1 MKQQPETKFQF
12 KAAGSQTSKKHR
24 IIIAPVFSDQSP
36 ADIAKALEVPALRK
50 ILDLHRSLG
59 AFKGEALQS
68 IHLAEHGVL
77 LGGLGAQARFHP
89 ETCAALFR
97 QLGERAGRY
106 KEVVL
111 EILVTPALTE
121 AVAAYSARATEADPL
136 AIRFSNSPAK
146 SKKATKKSSA
156 KKSAESDAQNGEG
169 DGESRSAPDYVS
181 EYSVE
186 ELVSQMA
193 ACMQLGAVGMRVLKS
208 DASASGAAANANKK
222 KKTGAKAKAEKQAL
236 TDTLVRAASL
246 KKDALNAALS
256 RGAAVGELLNR
267 ARYIASL
274 PGNFLNPEQYE
285 SYARSIAKDYGLGI
299 KVWNVP
305 ALEKM
310 GCGGILAVGKGSE
323 IPPRMIQVEYTPPK
337 SKRATERPLVLVGK
351 GITFDTG
358 GISIKPAG
366 EMHEMKFDMCG
377 SALVLHAVALAAA
390 RKSPLPVTGLI
401 AIAENMPDGRAI
413 KPGDVYTAY
422 NGLTVEVQNTDA
434 EGRLVLGD
442 ALSYASEQFDPLCML
457 DFATLTGACII
468 ALGHE
473 AAAVMSPSEDLY
485 ARIQAASHKSL
496 DRIWR
501 LPHWSSYQGVL
512 KSDISD
518 IRNIGGRAAGTVT
531 AMRFLSR
538 FVREDIPWAHVDIA
552 GTAWRGKASGSQGR
566 GATGWGVRLLNQFME
581 DLVRDAG
588 K

>member
-1 MKQQPETKFQF
+1 MKYPEPKFQF
-12 KAAGSQTSKKHR
+12 KAGSAGSASKKHR
-24 IIIAPVFSDQSP
+24 IRILPVFSDEKP
-36 ADIAKALEVPALRK
+36 ADIAKAIEIPALQK

-77 LGGLGAQARFHP
+77 LGGLGPRAGFHP

-97 QLGERAGRY
+97 QLGERTARY
-106 KEVVL
+106 IGVQL
-111 EILVTPALTE
+111 EIVVSSALADAVTE
-121 AVAAYSARATEADPL
+121 YSARAEAPESL
-136 AIRFSNSPAK
+136 AIDFSAANASKKNGKKTGAK
-146 SKKATKKSSA
+146 SKKSA
-156 KKSAESDAQNGEG
+156 SKNDASDAEG
-169 DGESRSAPDYVS
+169 DGRARLPDYVS

-186 ELVSQMA
+186 ELISQMA
-193 ACMQLGAVGMRVLKS
+193 ACMQIGSDAMRVLRSEKP
-208 DASASGAAANANKK
+208 DPVAK
-222 KKTGAKAKAEKQAL
+222 KKTAKASAKKAKGPTE
-236 TDTLVRAASL
+236 TLVNSVGL
-246 KKDALNAALS
+246 KNDAVGEALK
-256 RGAAVGELLNR
+256 RGAAIGELVNR

-305 ALEKM
+305 ALEKL

-323 IPPRMIQVEYTPPK
+323 IPPRMIQVEYRPPK
-337 SKRATERPLVLVGK
+337 SKQATERPLVLVGK

-358 GISIKPAG
+358 GISIKPSG

-390 RKSPLPVTGLI
+390 RKLPLAVTGII

-442 ALSYASEQFDPLCML
+442 ALSYASEHFDPLCMM

-496 DRIWR
+496 DRVWR
-501 LPHWSSYQGVL
+501 LPHWSTYQGVL
-512 KSDISD
+512 KSETSD

-538 FVREDIPWAHVDIA
+538 FVGPEIPWAHVDIA

-566 GATGWGVRLLNQFME
+566 GATGWGIRLMNQFME
-581 DLVRDAG
+581 DLIRDAG

>member
-1 MKQQPETKFQF
+1 PG
-12 KAAGSQTSKKHR
+12 ASKKHR
-24 IIIAPVFSDQSP
+24 IQILPVFSDEKP
-36 ADIAKALEVPALRK
+36 ADIAKAVENPALQK
-50 ILDLHRSLG
+50 VLDLHRSLG

-77 LGGLGAQARFHP
+77 LGGLGPRARFHP
-89 ETCAALFR
+89 EICAALFR
-97 QLGERAGRY
+97 QLGERTARY

-111 EILVTPALTE
+111 EIIVSPSLAE
-121 AVAAYSARATEADPL
+121 AVAAYNDRADQAPTLTIDFTGSGA
-136 AIRFSNSPAK
+136 ASKKTAAK
-146 SKKATKKSSA
+146 SKKASA
-156 KKSAESDAQNGEG
+156 GNSG
-169 DGESRSAPDYVS
+169 DGESEGESRVNVPDYVS

-186 ELVSQMA
+186 ELISQMA
-193 ACMQLGAVGMRVLKS
+193 ACMQIGADPMRVLKS
-208 DASASGAAANANKK
+208 EKPDPLAGK
-222 KKTGAKAKAEKQAL
+222 KKTAKAAAKKKSDKKPATE
-236 TDTLVRAASL
+236 TLVRSAGL
-246 KKDALNAALS
+246 KNDAVGGALS
-256 RGAAVGELLNR
+256 RGAAIGELLNR
-267 ARYIASL
+267 ARFIASL

-285 SYARSIAKDYGLGI
+285 AYARSIAKEYGLGI

-305 ALEKM
+305 ALEKL

-337 SKRATERPLVLVGK
+337 SKQASPRPLVLIGK

-358 GISIKPAG
+358 GISIKPSG

-390 RKSPLPVTGLI
+390 RKLPLAVTGVI

-442 ALSYASEQFDPLCML
+442 ALAYASEHFDPLCML

-485 ARIQAASHKSL
+485 SRIESASRKSL
-496 DRIWR
+496 DRVWR

-512 KSDISD
+512 KSETSD

-538 FVREDIPWAHVDIA
+538 FVGEDIPWAHVDIA

-581 DLVRDAG
+581 DLIRDAAR
-588 K
+588 